1 MSGILTSMDIVTAR
15 KEKNLTQQA
24 LADAIGVSRAAVA
37 NWETGQAQPDVENA
51 KALREKLGI
60 TLDQIYD
67 GAAAA

>member
-1 MSGILTSMDIVTAR
+1 MDIVTAR